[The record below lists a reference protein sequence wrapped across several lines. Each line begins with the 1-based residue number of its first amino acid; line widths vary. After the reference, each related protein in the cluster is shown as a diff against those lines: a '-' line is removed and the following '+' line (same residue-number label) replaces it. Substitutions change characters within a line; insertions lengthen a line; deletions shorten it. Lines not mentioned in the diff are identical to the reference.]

1 MTERSLDERF
11 AAFDRN
17 YQEISERIARAAE
30 RSGRGPGDITLL
42 AATKTVPVG
51 DKPCHIQGTYTSGR
65 EQGAGASGQI

>member
-11 AAFDRN
+11 AVFDRN

-42 AATKTVPVG
+42 AATKT
-51 DKPCHIQGTYTSGR
+51 QTSDTIRAAIAAG
-65 EQGAGASGQI
+65 EPGAGASGQI